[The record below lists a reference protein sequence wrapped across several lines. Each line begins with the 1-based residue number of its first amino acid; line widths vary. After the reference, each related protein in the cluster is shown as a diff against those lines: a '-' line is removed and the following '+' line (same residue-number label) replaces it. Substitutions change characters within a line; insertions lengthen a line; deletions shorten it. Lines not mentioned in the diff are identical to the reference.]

1 MYAEEAPVEYTHVV
15 FFFSSR
21 RRHTRCGRD
30 WSSDVCSSDLEGR
43 FWLPFRQ
50 EIEIRRRATWLDMP
64 ARGIIRGRWEI
75 DGYALNLG
83 LATSW
88 FAGEEITAVPKA
100 ERDSFPWTEPLDAAV
115 QAGAQPLRR
124 GGPPGRGARGGED
137 GRPRGPSGPPAPPPP
152 GGGVSRR
159 RAPDRRGGP

>member
-1 MYAEEAPVEYTHVV
+1 MA
-15 FFFSSR
+15 FSFSP
-21 RRHTRCGRD
+21 
-30 WSSDVCSSDLEGR
+30 SSYLDPSLEDVSIALDNALWEGR

-100 ERDSFPWTEPLDAAV
+100 ERDSFPWTEPLDAAGQAV
-115 QAGAQPLRR
+115 AQAGRR
-124 GGPPGRGARGGED
+124 GGA
-137 GRPRGPSGPPAPPPP
+137 PRRAWR
-152 GGGVSRR
+152 GGGVSRAAA
-159 RAPDRRGGP
+159 APA

>member
-1 MYAEEAPVEYTHVV
+1 
-15 FFFSSR
+15 
-21 RRHTRCGRD
+21 
-30 WSSDVCSSDLEGR
+30 
-43 FWLPFRQ
+43 
-50 EIEIRRRATWLDMP
+50 MP

-115 QAGAQPLRR
+115 QAGGQPGRR
-124 GGPPGRGARGGED
+124 GGPRGR
-137 GRPRGPSGPPAPPPP
+137 RGPGAGGAGPAPPSRGPPPPP
-152 GGGVSRR
+152 GGAGGLPRGP
-159 RAPDRRGGP
+159 PDP